1 MVERT
6 FMDTEWI
13 LNRMYSTRLSL
24 TVINQSLQWQL
35 SSEVLSLRKLLSIL
49 ESIPLLSNGFIL
61 TSMRLF
67 QEKKISTESQL
78 IADTMTK
85 SQFTVKHSKTNSP
98 RSISF
103 WLELVLLVAS
113 SLKLLPSW
121 VSDAPLMAKSIAQ
134 ITIISKSQTLIG
146 SSSSENIM

>member
-1 MVERT
+1 
-6 FMDTEWI
+6 MDTEWI

-121 VSDAPLMAKSIAQ
+121 VSDAPLMEKSIAQ

>member
-1 MVERT
+1 
-6 FMDTEWI
+6 MDTEWI

-121 VSDAPLMAKSIAQ
+121 VSDAPLMEKYIAQ